1 MTGLL
6 VALLCTNLN
15 LEEPKELD
23 ACKHAGNASASQLG
37 VDQKLNRLQKNV
49 ERYADQKAKEY
60 LSEEVAFVAA
70 TGYTIF
76 ITQKLVYSVPMR
88 PWVDATTVEVKH
100 DEVNF
105 LLKWNF

>member
-15 LEEPKELD
+15 LEKPNELD
-23 ACKHAGNASASQLG
+23 ACKHAGNASAAQLG
-37 VDQKLNRLQKNV
+37 IDTQLNGFQKRV
-49 ERYADQKAKEY
+49 ERYADKKAKEY
-60 LSEEVAFVAA
+60 VGEEVGFVAA

-76 ITQKLVYSVPMR
+76 VTQKIVYSVPMR
-88 PWVDATTVEVKH
+88 PWVDATTLELKP
-100 DEVNF
+100 DGASL